1 MRALIKKHQA
11 EIVHAHLFEA
21 VLLSRLATPSPVK
34 FYFTIHN
41 VLSKDAFEVNRL
53 SKIAESLTY
62 KKKHFLIAVS
72 KDALD
77 DYDKWIGI
85 KGPST
90 VLYNYVH
97 QKYFDL
103 NYDANRQIE
112 GDFKLVAVGNLRRQK
127 NYPALLEAFKILKE
141 EPVSLDI
148 YGSGEQKEELESSIS
163 AEGLKVRVMG
173 RVNDVSEVLP
183 QYHAYIMASL
193 FEGFGIAPMEAMA
206 AGMPVILSDLAVFRE
221 LGEDLPQ
228 YFDPQNPQS
237 IAESIMFLYRNWEA
251 AKTRAK
257 KGRDLICNK
266 ASREVYFKKLSEI
279 YHRSEEN

>member
-1 MRALIKKHQA
+1 M
-11 EIVHAHLFEA
+11 
-21 VLLSRLATPSPVK
+21 ATPSSVK

-41 VLSKDAFEVNRL
+41 VLSKDAFEVNKL
-53 SKIAESLTY
+53 SKYAESLTY
-62 KKKHFLIAVS
+62 KKRHHLIAVS

-85 KGPST
+85 KGQST

-97 QKYFDL
+97 QKFFNL
-103 NYDANRQIE
+103 HYDENMPIA

-127 NYPALLEAFKILKE
+127 NYPALLEAFRLLKD

-148 YGSGEQKEELESSIS
+148 YGSGELKEELESSILTG
-163 AEGLKVRVMG
+163 GLNIRLMG
-173 RVNDVSEVLP
+173 RVNDVSKVLP

-206 AGMPVILSDLAVFRE
+206 AGMPVILSDLEVFRE

-228 YFDPQNPQS
+228 YFDPGKPQS
-237 IAESIMFLYRNWEA
+237 IAESIMLLYQNWEA
-251 AKTRAK
+251 ARAKAK
-257 KGRDLICNK
+257 KGKDLICRK
-266 ASREVYFKKLSEI
+266 ASQEVYFKKLLEI